1 MAPAPARSESDLKGT
16 DRAVGARSY
25 LECLVALGDSHGF
38 AHTV

>member
-1 MAPAPARSESDLKGT
+1 MASVTPKPGYRSSHR
-16 DRAVGARSY
+16 RALSY